1 MIPRHFLFCAITLLA
16 SQSAPALAAVDADR
30 CQDSV
35 DRMGRRTQD
44 ASVAAERYR
53 TARPGQAEAQ
63 LKEIQAAIKD
73 TQAAVEQARKDCGM
87 GLMPGLP
94 SLPDG
99 VTFTNSPTQR

>member
-1 MIPRHFLFCAITLLA
+1 MIPRHFFFCASALLA
-16 SQSAPALAAVDADR
+16 LQAAPALAAVDADR

-35 DRMGRRTQD
+35 DRMGRRTRD
-44 ASVAAERYR
+44 ASEIAERYR
-53 TARPGQAEAQ
+53 TARPGQAEEQ
-63 LKEIQAAIKD
+63 LKRIQAAIKD

-87 GLMPGLP
+87 GLLPGLP